1 MKSKFL
7 AIVVLLCS
15 LTSPNAAPVSW
26 PGQVVDA
33 RTGAAVPGIKCYG
46 GAPGRVDLTP
56 LAVSDADGNYV
67 VTYEDA
73 LDLMSWKSYALD
85 ADDPQRP
92 QRYYNYR
99 RFQVSPAPLLVRL
112 VPKLAFIQGVVRDA
126 VTGQPLADVP
136 VSLGQPG
143 LIIKT
148 VSTAPDGSYSFNQP
162 AYDGQTN
169 EETIPEGER
178 AESNNN
184 PTVPI
189 TNYWLRINLAGYR
202 SMDTA
207 ARGLSLTLQS
217 SITDAIHTRVDFALA
232 PDGADPGVED
242 AMVNL
247 VKPSGPIVPI
257 LEIGEAVEL
266 KWQSQVG
273 VNYQVQHSPDM
284 NSWFD
289 DGAPIA
295 GTDSELSALR
305 SKDSERKYY
314 RVALLA
320 P

>member
-7 AIVVLLCS
+7 AIVALLCS
-15 LTSPNAAPVSW
+15 STSSDAAPVSW
-26 PGQVVDA
+26 SGQVVDA
-33 RTGAAVPGIKCYG
+33 RTGAAVPDIECYG
-46 GAPGRVDLTP
+46 GGSGREDLTP

-73 LDLMSWKSYALD
+73 LDLVFWKSYALD
-85 ADDPQRP
+85 ADDPQG
-92 QRYYNYR
+92 RYYNYR
-99 RFQVSPAPLLVRL
+99 RFQISPEPLLVRL

-136 VSLGQPG
+136 VSLGRPG
-143 LIIKT
+143 VIIKT
-148 VSTAPDGSYSFNQP
+148 VSTNPDGSYSFNQP
-162 AYDGQTN
+162 AYDGRTN

-178 AESNNN
+178 AESTSN
-184 PTVPI
+184 PTVAI
-189 TNYWLRINLAGYR
+189 TNYCLSINLPGFR

-217 SITDAIHTRVDFALA
+217 SITDAIHTRVDFELA
-232 PDGADPGVED
+232 PDGAAPGIEN
-242 AMVNL
+242 ATVNL
-247 VKPSGPIVPI
+247 IRPLAPIVPD

-284 NSWFD
+284 KSWSN

-305 SKDSERKYY
+305 SKDSERRYY